1 MPFASESDFL
11 ECSRLHRK
19 FGTTYYFA
27 SRRLPKEVRRRVDAV
42 YGFVRV
48 PDEWV
53 DNPGTL
59 SAEDSANLLRQ
70 YRQELMA
77 AHYGVPPSFPSLRAF
92 ADVLRETKIPLE
104 EPTVFLDAMESDLT
118 VSRYKTYAEL
128 QNYMRGSA
136 VAVGLMMLYV
146 LEADLT
152 PETIEGA
159 TALGEAMQLTNFLR
173 DVGEDYARGRIYIPQ
188 AELEEF
194 NVSESMIAGSNVS
207 PEFVRMMKFQ
217 IDRARQLFDR
227 SDAAI
232 PMLGEE
238 VRFGVA
244 LARELYSKI
253 LEKIELNG
261 YDVLNLRARTTPQD
275 KMMAAWK
282 LWAK

>member
-19 FGTTYYFA
+19 YGTTYYFA

-59 SAEDSANLLRQ
+59 SKDDSASLLRQ

-77 AHYGVPPSFPSLRAF
+77 AHYGVTPTFPALRAF
-92 ADVLRETKIPLE
+92 ADVLTETKIPLA

-118 VSRYKTYAEL
+118 VSRYESFEDL
-128 QNYMRGSA
+128 QEYMRGSA

-146 LEADLT
+146 LDADLT
-152 PETIEGA
+152 PAIIEGA

-173 DVGEDYARGRIYIPQ
+173 DVGEDYARGRIYLPLD
-188 AELEEF
+188 ELEAHQVTEQMIGEL
-194 NVSESMIAGSNVS
+194 NVT
-207 PEFVRMMKFQ
+207 PEFVRLMQFQ
-217 IDRARQLFDR
+217 IERARSLFDK

-232 PMLGEE
+232 PLLGEE

-253 LEKIELNG
+253 LEKIEANG